1 MEVGIVAGL
10 IALLG
15 VVSIYFWVVRRPEQE
30 KGAEPSQ
37 R

>member
-1 MEVGIVAGL
+1 MEVGVVAGV

-15 VVSIYFWVVRRPEQE
+15 VVSIYFWVVRRSSQE
-30 KGAEPSQ
+30 KSAEAGQ